1 MAPSLQTIPPELF
14 REIVASLLPPDQANL
29 SRTCKAIHRNVTPL
43 LWSEIELHHRGTHE
57 GVNMENEDEM
67 YELFEDDEESDEDC
81 DLPGQTHDAT
91 LHAKYPYKNCILE
104 PSARKYGQPE
114 FHEDPAR
121 WIERVR
127 FGRQPAKEISCPRSR
142 LSENS
147 NRRNYQF
154 GREELFV
161 SVRGWSSR
169 DRWAD
174 LAQHVRSLCISI
186 GVDNE
191 VAEVIGSFPNL
202 TSLELIGLP
211 CNNGHSAL
219 APDIHL
225 PKLQNLKLRGYLS
238 SAFVRK
244 VCNNAKHINHL
255 DIGLLATPKD
265 DEAYKKTLLVEN
277 DDTTPVSEEQAENFQ
292 KNGSEVAALAKIA
305 RIAKKD
311 SSDNGDSDEG
321 SDEGSDE
328 DSDEDEGSDDEDD
341 EDDEEEYDEFDE
353 EDERQF
359 PWALH
364 SPIWLP
370 RTLPP
375 KLTSITHLHLT
386 KPYTGET
393 NLGCLGTDRFKD
405 IPHRYEQVL
414 CLEWAA
420 LLKGVAATLKELI
433 LEHRVPQNVGDTVND
448 GDSWPETKGS
458 YRREA
463 FFHGTQNP
471 DRGDVIFC
479 QSVLPLL
486 LEQSRSFTSLR
497 RLALR
502 GIQVKGIST
511 RADAVD
517 TPGQNGVRDNDE
529 LLQEAYPGCD
539 IEIFEEAYA
548 IHVYAGSIYECW
560 SPHRHEAAQDQS
572 DGLLHDDSFFND
584 YKMRFG
590 PQWKIVD

>member
-29 SRTCKAIHRNVTPL
+29 SRTCKAIHHNVTPL

-67 YELFEDDEESDEDC
+67 YELFEDDEESDEDG
-81 DLPGQTHDAT
+81 DLPGPTHDAAY
-91 LHAKYPYKNCILE
+91 HAKYPYHRCVLE

-114 FHEDPAR
+114 FREDPAK

-127 FGRQPAKEISCPRSR
+127 FGRQLAKEISCPASR

-147 NRRNYQF
+147 NRRNFQF

-174 LAQHVRSLCISI
+174 LAQHVRSLCMSI
-186 GVDNE
+186 GVDDE
-191 VAEVIGSFPNL
+191 VAGVIGSFPNL

-211 CNNGHSAL
+211 CNNGHSPV
-219 APDIHL
+219 APDIDL
-225 PKLQNLKLRGYLS
+225 PKLQNLKLRGYFS

-244 VCNNAKHINHL
+244 VCSNAKYISHL

-265 DEAYKKTLLVEN
+265 DEAYKETLLVDD
-277 DDTTPVSEEQAENFQ
+277 DDTTPVTEHEAENFQ
-292 KNGSEVAALAKIA
+292 KNGAEAAALAKVA
-305 RIAKKD
+305 RIAKK
-311 SSDNGDSDEG
+311 NGSDEEIN
-321 SDEGSDE
+321 SEGSDE
-328 DSDEDEGSDDEDD
+328 DEDSGDDEDIEEEDD
-341 EDDEEEYDEFDE
+341 EDDDE
-353 EDERQF
+353 ER

-364 SPIWLP
+364 APIWLP
-370 RTLPP
+370 RNLPP
-375 KLTSITHLHLT
+375 KLTSITHLHLV
-386 KPYTGET
+386 KPYTGDT
-393 NLGCLGTDRFKD
+393 SSWLATDSFEY
-405 IPHRYEQVL
+405 IPHRYEQTL

-420 LLKGVAATLKELI
+420 LLRGVAATLKELI
-433 LEHRVPQNVGDTVND
+433 LEHRVPQHVGDTVND
-448 GDSWPETKGS
+448 GDSWPRTKGS
-458 YRREA
+458 YRRD
-463 FFHGTQNP
+463 TQDP

-486 LEQSRSFTSLR
+486 LEQSGSFTSLR
-497 RLALR
+497 RLAFR

-511 RADAVD
+511 RADSVD
-517 TPGQNGVRDNDE
+517 RPGKNGVLDNDE
-529 LLQEAYPGCD
+529 LLQKAYPGCD
-539 IEIFEEAYA
+539 VEIFEQAYG
-548 IHVYAGSIYECW
+548 IYVYAGDVYESW
-560 SPHRHEAAQDQS
+560 SENRHEAAQDQS
-572 DGLLHDDSFFND
+572 DGLLHDASFFND